1 MQRLLEQTPIL
12 DYHHPSIHNLIEQRK
27 WRDLDEVNKVRNI
40 YNFVRDE
47 VQFGYNTGDT
57 IQASQVLSDGY
68 GQCNT
73 KATLLMALLRAVGV
87 ATRIHGFTIDKALQ
101 KGAIKGIWYQLS
113 PKNILHSWVEVQVN
127 GQWYILE
134 GVILDRLYLEK
145 LQSINKHQTT
155 TFCGFGVF
163 TENFEN
169 PPIDWNLND
178 TFIQDKGINQDFG
191 LFDSP
196 DDFYNMHQQELSPIQ
211 RMAFKYVV
219 RHLMNQNVNNIR
231 NIQKASL

>member
-12 DYHHPSIHNLIEQRK
+12 DYHHPLIQNLIEQCK
-27 WRDLDEVNKVRNI
+27 WRDLDEVDKVRNI

-68 GQCNT
+68 GQYNT

-101 KGAIKGIWYQLS
+101 KGAIKGIWYKLS
-113 PKNILHSWVEVQVN
+113 PKNILHSWVEVHVN

-134 GVILDRLYLEK
+134 GVILDRLYLEN
-145 LQSINKHQTT
+145 LQSINK
-155 TFCGFGVF
+155 
-163 TENFEN
+163 
-169 PPIDWNLND
+169 
-178 TFIQDKGINQDFG
+178 
-191 LFDSP
+191 
-196 DDFYNMHQQELSPIQ
+196 
-211 RMAFKYVV
+211 
-219 RHLMNQNVNNIR
+219 
-231 NIQKASL
+231 

>member
-1 MQRLLEQTPIL
+1 M
-12 DYHHPSIHNLIEQRK
+12 IEQRK

-68 GQCNT
+68 GQYNT

-101 KGAIKGIWYQLS
+101 KGAIKGIWYKLS
-113 PKNILHSWVEVQVN
+113 PKNILHSWVEVHVN
-127 GQWYILE
+127 GQWYIQA

>member
-1 MQRLLEQTPIL
+1 MQRLLEQTSIL
-12 DYHHPSIHNLIEQRK
+12 DYHHPSIQSLIEQRN
-27 WRDLDEVNKVRNI
+27 WRDLDEVDKVINI

-57 IQASQVLSDGY
+57 IQASQVLIDGY

-87 ATRIHGFTIDKALQ
+87 ANRIHGFTIDKALQ
-101 KGAIKGIWYQLS
+101 KGAIKGIWYTLS
-113 PKNILHSWVEVQVN
+113 PKNILHSWVEVHVN

-134 GVILDRLYLEK
+134 GVILDRPYLEK
-145 LQSINKHQTT
+145 LQGMNKHQEK

-163 TENFEN
+163 TENFQN
-169 PPIDWNLND
+169 PPIEWNLND

-196 DDFYNMHQQELSPIQ
+196 DDFYNMHQQELSSIQ
-211 RMAFKYVV
+211 RMVFKYVV
-219 RHLMNQNVNNIR
+219 RHLMNQNVNKIR
-231 NIQKASL
+231 NKQKAS

>member
-1 MQRLLEQTPIL
+1 MLRLLEQTPIL
-12 DYHHPSIHNLIEQRK
+12 DYHHPSIQNLIEQRK

-57 IQASQVLSDGY
+57 IQASQVLRDGY

-101 KGAIKGIWYQLS
+101 KGAIKGIWYKLS
-113 PKNILHSWVEVQVN
+113 PKDILHSWVEVHVN
-127 GQWYILE
+127 GQWYILD

-178 TFIQDKGINQDFG
+178 TFIHDKGINQDFG

-196 DDFYNMHQQELSPIQ
+196 EDFYNMYQQELSPIQ

-219 RHLMNQNVNNIR
+219 RYLMNQNVDKIR

>member
-12 DYHHPSIHNLIEQRK
+12 DYHHPVIQNLIEQCK
-27 WRDLDEVNKVRNI
+27 WRDLDEVDKVRNI

-68 GQCNT
+68 GQYNT

-101 KGAIKGIWYQLS
+101 KGAIKGIWYKLS
-113 PKNILHSWVEVQVN
+113 PKNILHSWVEVRVN
-127 GQWYILE
+127 GQWYIQE

-211 RMAFKYVV
+211 CMAFKYVV
-219 RHLMNQNVNNIR
+219 RHLMNQNVKKIR
-231 NIQKASL
+231 NIKKASL

>member
-1 MQRLLEQTPIL
+1 MLRLLEQTPIL
-12 DYHHPSIHNLIEQRK
+12 DYHHPSIQNLIEQRK
-27 WRDLDEVNKVRNI
+27 WRDLDEVIKVRNI

-57 IQASQVLSDGY
+57 IKASQVLSDGY

-101 KGAIKGIWYQLS
+101 KGAIKGIWYKLS
-113 PKNILHSWVEVQVN
+113 PKNILHSWVEVHVN

-169 PPIDWNLND
+169 PAIDWNLND

-211 RMAFKYVV
+211 RMAFKYLV
-219 RHLMNQNVNNIR
+219 RHLMNQNVDKIR

>member
-87 ATRIHGFTIDKALQ
+87 AMRMGLPSIKPYKKAQSKAFGISYRPRIF
-101 KGAIKGIWYQLS
+101 
-113 PKNILHSWVEVQVN
+113 
-127 GQWYILE
+127 YIV
-134 GVILDRLYLEK
+134 GSK
-145 LQSINKHQTT
+145 
-155 TFCGFGVF
+155 F
-163 TENFEN
+163 
-169 PPIDWNLND
+169 
-178 TFIQDKGINQDFG
+178 
-191 LFDSP
+191 
-196 DDFYNMHQQELSPIQ
+196 M
-211 RMAFKYVV
+211 
-219 RHLMNQNVNNIR
+219 
-231 NIQKASL
+231 

>member
-1 MQRLLEQTPIL
+1 MFLNQNDYIGELSMQRLLEQTPIL
-12 DYHHPSIHNLIEQRK
+12 DYYHPSIQNLIEQRK

-101 KGAIKGIWYQLS
+101 KAQSKAFGISYR
-113 PKNILHSWVEVQVN
+113 PRIF
-127 GQWYILE
+127 YIV
-134 GVILDRLYLEK
+134 GSK
-145 LQSINKHQTT
+145 
-155 TFCGFGVF
+155 F
-163 TENFEN
+163 
-169 PPIDWNLND
+169 
-178 TFIQDKGINQDFG
+178 
-191 LFDSP
+191 
-196 DDFYNMHQQELSPIQ
+196 M
-211 RMAFKYVV
+211 
-219 RHLMNQNVNNIR
+219 
-231 NIQKASL
+231 